1 LPDYAH
7 FSYSGL
13 AFYKGILH
21 VSTNF
26 GLLEVKNGKINK
38 VYQFQRKTRWFR
50 GHGSTRRISY
60 CGWWTNQHKSW
71 WTSIELHGGA
81 YKCRRPKRDTIRAVM
96 FWKGYSRQSHANGF
110 VMVAGGSVWRWEST
124 TNTWN
129 SVPQP
134 VREKG
139 DEHDDTRDVIGVF
152 PVGNKTVLIMRDQ
165 LLSFLVKH
173 NQDFQSDTV
182 VMDNGGWRSPRNDS
196 QGGFLAEKWVMAGKS
211 RYIWTRSGV
220 LLRVSVQSITKLGA
234 RGDCEAIAATESGK
248 LMASFRR
255 NRHLRIW
262 R

>member
-1 LPDYAH
+1 MARPGESVIVADGRTNTRVGELRS
-7 FSYSGL
+7 SYIAGRTN
-13 AFYKGILH
+13 AVDQKGIL
-21 VSTNF
+21 F
-26 GLLEVKNGKINK
+26 
-38 VYQFQRKTRWFR
+38 
-50 GHGSTRRISY
+50 
-60 CGWWTNQHKSW
+60 
-71 WTSIELHGGA
+71 A
-81 YKCRRPKRDTIRAVM
+81 AVM
-96 FWKGYSRQSHANGF
+96 FWEGYSRQSHANGF
-110 VMVAGGSVWRWEST
+110 VRVAGGSVWRWEST

-139 DEHDDTRDVIGVF
+139 DEHDDTGDVIGVF
-152 PVGNKTVLIMRDQ
+152 PVGNKTVLIMRHQ

-182 VMDNGGWRSPRNDS
+182 VMDNGGWRSLRNDS

-255 NRHLRIW
+255 NRHLRI
-262 R
+262 